1 MAETKSTKSVPFQ
14 KRPFAAILVALIF
27 IQTVPGICWTSFFVH
42 FFWQKLSEVCSF
54 ESTNHGGS
62 TLRIFLYFSLLFI
75 EKRHDRFWP
84 FKKLF
89 QVLVECCLILWPSL
103 PLLLIPAPW
112 ARRIFL
118 RLAGFGQAAWLGLA
132 VTCLRFVS
140 KSKIYIHCKGMTLQ
154 EMQQM
159 SGDLLM
165 ISTFNRQNGLL
176 ES

>member
-1 MAETKSTKSVPFQ
+1 
-14 KRPFAAILVALIF
+14 
-27 IQTVPGICWTSFFVH
+27 
-42 FFWQKLSEVCSF
+42 
-54 ESTNHGGS
+54 
-62 TLRIFLYFSLLFI
+62 
-75 EKRHDRFWP
+75 
-84 FKKLF
+84 
-89 QVLVECCLILWPSL
+89 
-103 PLLLIPAPW
+103 LLLIPAPW